1 MIPRHLKIFSCIA
14 FILFFM
20 GLAQADDLAERL
32 DSYLNAWYEAGQFNG
47 SALVA
52 KGGDIILAKGYGMA
66 NMAWDVPN
74 SPETRFDIGS
84 ISKQFTTALVFQLCA
99 AGKIRLDSTI
109 LEYLPEYREDTG
121 KKITVDH
128 LLQHTSGIPCYLR
141 DQERLPGGLPSYK
154 IGQEHSSEEMIAK
167 YLNGDLLF
175 EPGSRYRYSN
185 SGFYLLKE
193 IIERV
198 TGKSLEENLHEHI
211 LEPLGLED
219 TGLIQ
224 NRRTNRRMAVGHQR
238 IGQHYG
244 LCAYE
249 YIANLYGAGG
259 MYSTVIDLL
268 KWNRAIRDG
277 SLLPPEWQE
286 KMFVTYMKEG
296 VNSYAYSQTL
306 VEVRLPNF
314 DKPVK
319 FYSFN
324 GATTGFISDALF
336 YPETGHT
343 IVLLDNSEEYNHW
356 QIAPGLYSILMGG
369 AADLPKPSAGDK
381 IAEFAIANSLEKAQ
395 AEYERMSGRES
406 STLDFRGVESEI
418 NTYAYRLLDQARF
431 RQAQKLFELNTLLFP
446 ASPKA
451 ANSYAEFYFRTGDEE
466 MAGKLYSLEKR
477 LKERESMLVDLLKN
491 GWFDRLKMEIEKIR
505 DTEKTSILIEDRI
518 AGPVFG
524 EAMGSGNVEEAI
536 SIAQAWILANPGSA
550 GPYFSLAAAFAQS
563 GNVEDAKRVYRQII
577 EKFPGTRYQK
587 VAEARLFELSEKKLG
602 GRSTRLTIF

>member
-1 MIPRHLKIFSCIA
+1 MISRYFKFFSCIA
-14 FILFFM
+14 FILFFIEF
-20 GLAQADDLAERL
+20 AKADDLAERL
-32 DSYLNAWYEAGQFNG
+32 DRYLKAWYDAGQFNG
-47 SALVA
+47 SVLVA
-52 KGGDIILAKGYGMA
+52 KGGDVILAKGYGMA

-99 AGKIRLDSTI
+99 AGKIRLDGTI
-109 LEYLPEYREDTG
+109 LEYLPGYREDTG
-121 KKITVDH
+121 KKVTVDH

-154 IGQEHSSEEMIAK
+154 IGHEHSSEEMIAR
-167 YLNGDLLF
+167 YLSGDLLF

-198 TGKSLEENLHEHI
+198 TGMSLEENLHEHI

-224 NRRTNRRMAVGHQR
+224 NRRINRRMAVGHQR

-249 YIANLYGAGG
+249 YIANLYGTGG
-259 MYSTVIDLL
+259 MYSTVIDLF
-268 KWNRAIRDG
+268 KWNRAVRDG

-286 KMFVTYMKEG
+286 KMFATYRTEG

-356 QIAPGLYSILMGG
+356 QIAPGLYSILMGSD
-369 AADLPKPSAGDK
+369 ADLPKPSAGDK
-381 IAEFAIANSLEKAQ
+381 IAEFAIASTLDETL
-395 AEYERMSGRES
+395 AEYLRILDRES
-406 STLDFRGVESEI
+406 GGLDFRGVESEI

-431 RQAQKLFELNTLLFP
+431 RQAQKLFELNTRLFP
-446 ASPKA
+446 ASSNA

-466 MAGKLYSLEKR
+466 MAETFYSLEKR
-477 LKERESMLVDLLKN
+477 LRERESMLVDLLRN
-491 GWFDRLKMEIEKIR
+491 GQFDRLKKEIEKIR
-505 DTEKTSILIEDRI
+505 ETEKTSILIEDRI

-524 EAMGSGNVEEAI
+524 EAMGSGNMEKAI
-536 SIAQAWILANPGSA
+536 SIAQVWILASPGSA
-550 GPYFSLAAAFAQS
+550 GPHFSLAAAYARS

-587 VAEARLFELSEKKLG
+587 TAEARLSELSEKK
-602 GRSTRLTIF
+602 

>member
-1 MIPRHLKIFSCIA
+1 MRSRYFKIFSCIA
-14 FILFFM
+14 FILSLFSC
-20 GLAQADDLAERL
+20 AHADDLAGRL
-32 DSYLNAWYEAGQFNG
+32 DSYLKAWYDAGQFNG

-66 NMAWDVPN
+66 DMAWDVPN

-84 ISKQFTTALVFQLCA
+84 ISKQFTTVLVFQLCA
-99 AGKIRLDSTI
+99 AGKIRLDATI
-109 LEYLPEYREDTG
+109 LEYLSEYREDTG
-121 KKITVDH
+121 KKVTVDH

-141 DQERLPGGLPSYK
+141 DQERLSAGLPSYD
-154 IGQEHSSEEMIAK
+154 IGQKHNSREMIEK
-167 YLNGDLLF
+167 YLSRDLLF

-198 TGKSLEENLHEHI
+198 TGKSLEENLNERI
-211 LEPLGLED
+211 LGPLALND
-219 TGLIQ
+219 TGIIQ
-224 NRRTNRRMAVGHQR
+224 QRRINPRMAAGHQR

-259 MYSTVIDLL
+259 MYSTVIDLF

-277 SLLPPEWQE
+277 SVLPPEWQD
-286 KMFVTYMKEG
+286 KMFAIYKKEG
-296 VNSYAYSQTL
+296 PNSYAYSQTL
-306 VEVRLPNF
+306 LEVRLPNF

-324 GATTGFISDALF
+324 GATTGFISDALY

-356 QIAPGLYSILMGG
+356 QIAPGLYSISMGG
-369 AADLPKPSAGDK
+369 TADLPNPSAGDK
-381 IAEFAIANSLEKAQ
+381 IAEFALDSSLDEVR
-395 AEYERMSGRES
+395 AEYGRLTSRENG
-406 STLDFRGVESEI
+406 LWDFRAVESEV

-446 ASPKA
+446 ASANA
-451 ANSYAEFYFRTGDEE
+451 ANSYAEYYFRTGNEE
-466 MAGKLYSLEKR
+466 MAGKFYSLEKR
-477 LKERESMLVDLLKN
+477 LKERESMLADLLRN
-491 GWFDRLKMEIEKIR
+491 GQFDRLKTEIAKIR
-505 DTEKTSILIEDRI
+505 NTEKNSILLEDRI

-524 EAMGSGNVEEAI
+524 EAMGSGDMEKAI
-536 SIAQAWILANPGSA
+536 AIAQVWILANPASA
-550 GPYFSLAAAFAQS
+550 GPHFSLAAAYSRS
-563 GNVEDAKRVYRQII
+563 GKIEDAERVYRQII

-587 VAEARLFELSEKKLG
+587 TAEARLSELSEKK
-602 GRSTRLTIF
+602 